1 MPTYLSPAARTQ
13 WRKLLPLL
21 MERGSLTAADAQQLS
36 MHCELFARWVTAQTQ
51 ITAEGITQTVTVL
64 DSQGEQVT
72 RTRPHIALKI
82 LQDCEKS
89 LRASLRELGL
99 TPASREKV
107 KPARTI
113 ENESEDLLAGLD
125 AIKKGLENLK
135 L

>member
-1 MPTYLSPAARTQ
+1 
-13 WRKLLPLL
+13 

-36 MHCELFARWVTAQTQ
+36 MHCELFARWIQAQTQ

-64 DSQGEQVT
+64 DGQGAQVT

-99 TPASREKV
+99 TPASREKIR
-107 KPARTI
+107 PAKKKD
-113 ENESEDLLAGLD
+113 EEEDRPSIFDILTQ
-125 AIKKGLENLK
+125 KK
-135 L
+135 